1 MAPKISL
8 VMPVHNEEKILKEN
22 LTRIITYME
31 SVGEPFEIVLIE
43 NGSIDKTF
51 ALATEYSQKDARV
64 RAISTTKKS
73 LGDALKAGFLDARGD
88 ILIWYPIDLSVDMSY
103 VKESLELIQKYD
115 IIIGSKDMPGSK
127 DDRSHNRRLYSKFYN
142 SLVNLLFHLSISD
155 TQCVKTIRREAI
167 LPVVNE
173 TKSGGIVFEVE
184 LLYRSKKKGLLIK
197 EIPVIVVDRR
207 SDSKIKYKDIFKAFR
222 DLLWLRMRI

>member
-1 MAPKISL
+1 MAPKLSI
-8 VMPVHNEEKILKEN
+8 VMPVHNEEKILTEN
-22 LTRIITYME
+22 LAKLISYMD
-31 SVGEPFEIVLIE
+31 SVGGAFEIVLIE

-142 SLVNLLFHLSISD
+142 SLVNLLFHLSIAD

-184 LLYRSKKKGLLIK
+184 LLFRSKKKGLLIK
-197 EIPVIVVDRR
+197 EIPVIVIDRR
-207 SDSKIKYKDIFKAFR
+207 SDSKIKYKDILKAFR